1 VAPLAT
7 VPLAP
12 DFVLLV
18 WSSSIRIPYSSSS
31 SKIRQPHSPRHETR
45 EDEAQK
51 VICLHPPKKKKKTI
65 LLSKMR
71 EKIGE
76 YDTAGDNESG
86 RLTEIAKFSQK
97 PFAEDKQARKEG
109 AREREFAG
117 EQKRL

>member
-7 VPLAP
+7 VPLVP
-12 DFVLLV
+12 DFVLLA
-18 WSSSIRIPYSSSS
+18 WSSSIQIPYSSSS
-31 SKIRQPHSPRHETR
+31 SKIRQPHFTRHETR

-51 VICLHPPKKKKKTI
+51 VICLHRPKEGEKKKTI

-86 RLTEIAKFSQK
+86 RLTEAAKFSQK
-97 PFAEDKQARKEG
+97 PFAEDKRARKE
-109 AREREFAG
+109 
-117 EQKRL
+117 